1 MNWRKFGPIDF
12 KTIITSLLTCILWI
26 NFLSTYSAIT
36 YIFILHNYNILSIQS
51 LRPVKYLPHLVYI
64 WNFLIITF
72 AITYS
77 HWICCLLT
85 VHLSYYHIRKI
96 SWENCTSPNQITNET
111 LLQFILFDDDITS
124 VVSMILKYLFFKIFE
139 SWALLWIL
147 KLIPIIALSIYNSQH
162 CLDSLMNLL
171 YVVPSLILW
180 GHAWTPPLQRPIAQ
194 RIRFLNKITKI
205 KVF

>member
-26 NFLSTYSAIT
+26 NFLSTYSAIHIYSY
-36 YIFILHNYNILSIQS
+36 YITIIYCQFNLSDPSSIINTS
-51 LRPVKYLPHLVYI
+51 CIYMYLKFSHIYLRY
-64 WNFLIITF
+64 
-72 AITYS
+72 YS

-85 VHLSYYHIRKI
+85 VHLSYYYIRKI
-96 SWENCTSPNQITNET
+96 SWENCTSPNQIRNET

-147 KLIPIIALSIYNSQH
+147 KLIPIIVLSIYNSQH
-162 CLDSLMNLL
+162 CLDSLMNLF
-171 YVVPSLILW
+171 YVVPSLI
-180 GHAWTPPLQRPIAQ
+180 
-194 RIRFLNKITKI
+194 
-205 KVF
+205 

>member
-1 MNWRKFGPIDF
+1 MVPLILKQSLPPYWR
-12 KTIITSLLTCILWI
+12 ILWI

-51 LRPVKYLPHLVYI
+51 LRPVKYHYHILYI
-64 WNFLIITF
+64 YLKFSHIYLRY
-72 AITYS
+72 YS

-85 VHLSYYHIRKI
+85 VHLSYYYIRKI
-96 SWENCTSPNQITNET
+96 SWENCTSPNQIRNET

-147 KLIPIIALSIYNSQH
+147 KLIPIIVLSIYNSQH
-162 CLDSLMNLL
+162 CLDSLMNLF
-171 YVVPSLILW
+171 YVVPSLI
-180 GHAWTPPLQRPIAQ
+180 
-194 RIRFLNKITKI
+194 
-205 KVF
+205 

>member
-26 NFLSTYSAIT
+26 NFLTTYSAIT
-36 YIFILHNYNILSIQS
+36 YIFILHNYNILLIQS
-51 LRPVKYLPHLVYI
+51 LRPVKYHYHILYI
-64 WNFLIITF
+64 YLKFSHIYLRY
-72 AITYS
+72 YS

-96 SWENCTSPNQITNET
+96 SWENCTSPNQIRNET

-124 VVSMILKYLFFKIFE
+124 VVSMILKYLFFKVFVYM
-139 SWALLWIL
+139 LWIL
-147 KLIPIIALSIYNSQH
+147 KLIPIIVLSIYNSQH

-171 YVVPSLILW
+171 YVVPSLI
-180 GHAWTPPLQRPIAQ
+180 
-194 RIRFLNKITKI
+194 
-205 KVF
+205 

>member
-26 NFLSTYSAIT
+26 NFLSTYSVIT
-36 YIFILHNYNILSIQS
+36 YIFILHNYNILSIPS
-51 LRPVKYLPHLVYI
+51 LRPVKYHCCIYLKFSHIYLRY
-64 WNFLIITF
+64 
-72 AITYS
+72 YS

-85 VHLSYYHIRKI
+85 VHLSYYYIRKI
-96 SWENCTSPNQITNET
+96 SWENCTSPNQIRNET

-147 KLIPIIALSIYNSQH
+147 KLIPIIVFSIYNSQH
-162 CLDSLMNLL
+162 CLDSLMNLF
-171 YVVPSLILW
+171 YVVPSLI
-180 GHAWTPPLQRPIAQ
+180 
-194 RIRFLNKITKI
+194 
-205 KVF
+205 